1 MKILMMIKFDGS
13 FLTLFRM
20 GEGAKSPPS
29 PPPPNGFS
37 SVTSANV
44 GISPKNFLT
53 FSFNTFAGVKY
64 QVYT

>member
-1 MKILMMIKFDGS
+1 MMIKFDGS

-20 GEGAKSPPS
+20 GEGAKSPP

>member
-20 GEGAKSPPS
+20 GEGAKSPP
-29 PPPPNGFS
+29 PTGFS

-64 QVYT
+64 QVYA